1 MSVRIE
7 ELHFIE
13 TGTYNDAYYRPFVS
27 NFDEGE
33 RNLFMQTTANSD
45 RVTPTLIG
53 EVAGMV
59 LKPQAQVGRDQVIA
73 MPNGWGQ
80 RRFNFMMR
88 VVADNAIG
96 SSTYTIVTGYTD
108 HQDTSIVSH
117 ALDPR
122 MRLYVN
128 GYTTINV
135 SHVQTPMG
143 YVEVPRVV
151 ESSHLI
157 ISPQYTNMGLSTHG
171 MYTGGLDLQTPQ
183 DVCGVLTARHDT
195 GDNIRTFD
203 MRNGLPI
210 AAGDLRLSSVLNALP
225 SDYMSRTINGIRA
238 AQFSDEGTD
247 AYNLAASLGPYDRAR
262 EMIHETDPARVSFL
276 RWIEQNTSFNDA
288 RFMTY
293 QEICRLSPGIDARA
307 QVYMNGGVY
316 QQTAPVERGQTEDWF
331 VASKETEIATTLTNA
346 IPAMMSTLMLTVAEI
361 RISNMT
367 LDGQLN
373 VAVTNAASF
382 AGKNLDLT
390 PYCHRLEDR
399 IRRELMP
406 GITAGN
412 LIPVDIAMRLDL
424 YGDAHMTISVNGG
437 PYVPYGMPVYC
448 NAMYTPML
456 VTNQESL
463 YRLSTDIGYMANNV
477 GMGMPDVRSKTNQ
490 LGAFESAATRTL
502 GTL

>member
-1 MSVRIE
+1 MSIRIE
-7 ELHFIE
+7 ELHFVE
-13 TGTYNDAYYRPFVS
+13 TGTYNDAYYRPFIS

-33 RNLFMQTTANSD
+33 KNLFMSITANSD

-59 LKPQAQVGRDQVIA
+59 LKPQVQVNRDQVIA

-88 VVADNAIG
+88 VVPDNALG
-96 SSTYTIVTGYTD
+96 SNTYTIVTGYTD
-108 HQDTSIVSH
+108 HQDVSISQH
-117 ALDPR
+117 LDPK

-135 SHVQTPMG
+135 THMQTPTG

-151 ESSHLI
+151 ESSHVI
-157 ISPQYTNMGLSTHG
+157 VSPQYTNMGLSTHG
-171 MYTGGLDLQTPQ
+171 MYMGGLDMQTPQ
-183 DVCGVLTARHDT
+183 DVCGVLTARHDFA
-195 GDNIRTFD
+195 DNMRTFD

-210 AAGDLRLSSVLNALP
+210 AAGDVRLSGVLNALP
-225 SDYMSRTINGIRA
+225 SDYMARTINGIRA
-238 AQFSDEGTD
+238 AHFSEEGTD
-247 AYNLAASLGPYDRAR
+247 AYQFAASPGPYDRAR
-262 EMIHETDPARVSFL
+262 ELIHERDPARVAFL
-276 RWIEQNTSFNDA
+276 RWIEQNTSFHDA

-293 QEICRLSPGIDARA
+293 NELCHLSPGLDNRV
-307 QVYMNGGVY
+307 QVYMTGGMN
-316 QQTAPVERGQTEDWF
+316 QLTPPVERGQTEDWY
-331 VASKETEIATTLTNA
+331 VATKETEIATTLTNA

-367 LDGQLN
+367 TEGHMS
-373 VAVTNAASF
+373 VAVMNAASF
-382 AGKNLDLT
+382 AGRNLDLT

-399 IRRELMP
+399 IARELMP

-412 LIPVDIAMRLDL
+412 MIAVDIAMRVDL
-424 YGDAHMTISVNGG
+424 YGDAHLTISVNGG
-437 PYVPYGMPVYC
+437 QYVPYGMPIYC

-456 VTNQESL
+456 VTNQQTL
-463 YRLSTDIGYMANNV
+463 MTLATDLGYMANNV
-477 GMGMPDVRSKTNQ
+477 GMGLSSTSNTNTLGGYTSANARS
-490 LGAFESAATRTL
+490 L